1 MRRHIDTG
9 CFAACFKMFQV
20 NGSELNGHSW
30 VQNFTTP
37 LDLPR
42 LHHCVAL
49 LRLVS
54 LLESGLWC
62 CCISLILHDFAT
74 IPMVLWTSLNGILW
88 LRRHSDPASQ
98 SPAICRCRSVTA
110 MRWHGK
116 IQASMAP
123 LTDPTTY
130 SEIFWAFWSLSQC
143 GWAGMS
149 MNNLWTMLKP
159 WPSNPCSLW
168 VRKVNEPILLAFSRY
183 PMGWTRS
190 PHINH
195 HWLHR
200 VWRWLPVRPDP
211 ASGRGGWP
219 GWLQRLTWLQ
229 H

>member
-1 MRRHIDTG
+1 MICQGSTTASPSCGWCRWNQDCGAAVHCCPVSRWFCMILLQFQWFFEHLWTAFSD
-9 CFAACFKMFQV
+9 FAAIP
-20 NGSELNGHSW
+20 
-30 VQNFTTP
+30 TP
-37 LDLPR
+37 RSLPPS
-42 LHHCVAL
+42 A
-49 LRLVS
+49 
-54 LLESGLWC
+54 
-62 CCISLILHDFAT
+62 DAA
-74 IPMVLWTSLNGILW
+74 
-88 LRRHSDPASQ
+88 ASQ
-98 SPAICRCRSVTA
+98 QCGGTA
-110 MRWHGK
+110 RYKHRWLLSR
-116 IQASMAP
+116 IQKK
-123 LTDPTTY
+123 

-219 GWLQRLTWLQ
+219 SWLHRLTWLQ